1 MKKKRGRD
9 CKAAVIDQ
17 NLRKRV
23 VYERGGGNKMDEDGN
38 KDLGVESKSS
48 RSESDTNLEAGWDGG
63 LLSKEDIILY
73 WKRRQDVVFPTVGS
87 RLPENIGEA
96 IAVSMKAAQWH
107 VLFFYVIA
115 LLILEL

>member
-1 MKKKRGRD
+1 M
-9 CKAAVIDQ
+9 
-17 NLRKRV
+17 
-23 VYERGGGNKMDEDGN
+23 
-38 KDLGVESKSS
+38 
-48 RSESDTNLEAGWDGG
+48 
-63 LLSKEDIILY
+63 
-73 WKRRQDVVFPTVGS
+73 VFPTVGS